1 MISHLDIQDYSIE
14 SLVRM
19 TVQKCLDD
27 VSSLDYKIEK
37 AYPNY
42 LLSFTIR
49 DILDKEF
56 ELVPNYAAG
65 GLEYFLTLQYRP

>member
-1 MISHLDIQDYSIE
+1 M
-14 SLVRM
+14 LVR
-19 TVQKCLDD
+19 
-27 VSSLDYKIEK
+27 LDYKIEK

-49 DILDKEF
+49 DILDEEF